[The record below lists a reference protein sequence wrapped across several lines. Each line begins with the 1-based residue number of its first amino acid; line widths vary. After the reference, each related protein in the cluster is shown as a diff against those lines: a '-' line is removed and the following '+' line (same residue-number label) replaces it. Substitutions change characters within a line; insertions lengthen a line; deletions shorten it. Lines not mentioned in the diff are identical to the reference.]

1 VLLHLDAVEQTRLQT
16 EVDLARR
23 VQLRLLPQQLPKVDK
38 LDIYAC
44 SRPALQVGGDFYDFV
59 AQPDR
64 PFIFSVADVTGKGMA
79 AALLMTMTRTAIHSK
94 ASFMPKPTP
103 EVVMKN
109 SNEDLYE
116 DFIQVGMFATAFIG
130 QYQPHSQKL
139 LYANAGHSPVIYRP
153 AGGPARLLEA
163 DSTPI
168 GVLRVSLCKNH
179 QVLLGPGDLL
189 IVGTDGFSE
198 ARNPNDEM
206 FGYERL
212 LSLTDSLAESSARAI
227 SDALFEAID
236 RFGVGRP
243 QDDDQ
248 TLVVIKGVA
257 A

>member
-1 VLLHLDAVEQTRLQT
+1 
-16 EVDLARR
+16 
-23 VQLRLLPQQLPKVDK
+23 LRLLPQQLPRVDK
-38 LDIYAC
+38 LDIYAS

-59 AQPDR
+59 TQPDR

-79 AALLMTMTRTAIHSK
+79 AALLMTMARTAIHSK

-103 EVVMKN
+103 EIVMKN
-109 SNEDLYE
+109 SNEDLFE

-153 AGGPARLLEA
+153 ANGRARLLEA

-179 QVLLGPGDLL
+179 QVPLGLDDVL
-189 IVGTDGFSE
+189 VVATDGFSE
-198 ARNPNDEM
+198 ARNPRDEM

-212 LSLTDSLAESSARAI
+212 LELVDRAADRSAHAI
-227 SDALFEAID
+227 ADALFEAVD

-248 TLVVIKGVA
+248 TLVVIKGA
-257 A
+257 AA